1 MTAPRSTRCWK
12 ASTPPRMTAISPG
25 NSTPKNAE
33 ASSAGS
39 RNTTSRATQPCSDRI
54 VSVTRLK
61 WTSPAAAAPAER
73 SCPIVPAE
81 CWTECSRLWGYR
93 PGGGQ
98 WKQKRSAAG
107 RGNDQF
113 PPRLIWAWH
122 SSRPPS
128 AWRWSRWTGA
138 SCASTRPC
146 ASCSAT
152 RRWSWSPAPWT
163 RRPASRT
170 WAASASRAA
179 RADGSV
185 VELLFSVTVLRDRG
199 HRPLGFL
206 AQAQDV
212 TERNQATRALK
223 TNEAW
228 LRSVIANAPIVISV
242 YDRDGICTFSEGRA
256 FDRVGISP
264 RERLDRSYA
273 ELRGDIAEAT
283 ADFERLLAGEELSA
297 RREITPKDP
306 HGEAIFD
313 VHYGP
318 LPAVDGDGDDVA
330 GVISVAVDITDLE
343 RAERERRGL
352 LHQLITAQESEQR
365 RLAGNLHD
373 DAIQAL
379 SAARIHLSVLDAA
392 MDKLGVD
399 AEGDLRDAAKQIR
412 ENLDHGL
419 AAARTFLF
427 DLRPPLLDREGLAP
441 ALGQQLDKLGQR
453 KACATEFR
461 WDVDQRLDPDLEVLV
476 FRVVQ
481 EALANIARHA
491 GASRVRV
498 HGRLRDGRL
507 EVEVDDD
514 GIGFDEVQA
523 RELTIDAAPG
533 HGARVR
539 LRLPLP
545 DAAG

>member
-1 MTAPRSTRCWK
+1 ME
-12 ASTPPRMTAISPG
+12 
-25 NSTPKNAE
+25 AE
-33 ASSAGS
+33 AVSGGAGE
-39 RNTTSRATQPCSDRI
+39 RPI
-54 VSVTRLK
+54 
-61 WTSPAAAAPAER
+61 PAALDLGLAFEQAAIGMALVAPDGRFLRVNQALCELLGHQEMEL
-73 SCPIVPAE
+73 V
-81 CWTECSRLWGYR
+81 
-93 PGGGQ
+93 
-98 WKQKRSAAG
+98 AG
-107 RGNDQF
+107 AVD
-113 PPRLIWAWH
+113 A
-122 SSRPPS
+122 
-128 AWRWSRWTGA
+128 
-138 SCASTRPC
+138 
-146 ASCSAT
+146 
-152 RRWSWSPAPWT
+152 
-163 RRPASRT
+163 
-170 WAASASRAA
+170 AASFEDLGGVGERLRRGEQPPPPFEVARRAE

-283 ADFERLLAGEELSA
+283 ADFERLLAGEEL
-297 RREITPKDP
+297 R
-306 HGEAIFD
+306 
-313 VHYGP
+313 
-318 LPAVDGDGDDVA
+318 A
-330 GVISVAVDITDLE
+330 G
-343 RAERERRGL
+343 RERRGL

-461 WDVDQRLDPDLEVLV
+461 LDVDLEVLV

-523 RELTIDAAPG
+523 RERAMATG
-533 HGARVR
+533 HLGLRSMAER
-539 LRLPLP
+539 LE
-545 DAAG
+545 AAGG

>member
-1 MTAPRSTRCWK
+1 ME
-12 ASTPPRMTAISPG
+12 
-25 NSTPKNAE
+25 AE
-33 ASSAGS
+33 AVSGGAGE
-39 RNTTSRATQPCSDRI
+39 RPI
-54 VSVTRLK
+54 
-61 WTSPAAAAPAER
+61 PAALDLGLAFEQAAIGMALVALDGRFLRVNQALCELLGHQEMEL
-73 SCPIVPAE
+73 V
-81 CWTECSRLWGYR
+81 
-93 PGGGQ
+93 
-98 WKQKRSAAG
+98 AG
-107 RGNDQF
+107 AVD
-113 PPRLIWAWH
+113 A
-122 SSRPPS
+122 
-128 AWRWSRWTGA
+128 
-138 SCASTRPC
+138 
-146 ASCSAT
+146 
-152 RRWSWSPAPWT
+152 
-163 RRPASRT
+163 
-170 WAASASRAA
+170 AASFEDLGGVGERLRAGEQPPPPFEVA
-179 RADGSV
+179 RRAERADGSV
-185 VELLFSVTVLRDRG
+185 VELQFSVTVLRDRG

-264 RERLDRSYA
+264 RERLDRSCA
-273 ELRGDIAEAT
+273 
-283 ADFERLLAGEELSA
+283 ELSA

-306 HGEAIFD
+306 RGEAIFD

-441 ALGQQLDKLGQR
+441 ALGQQLDKLRQR
-453 KACATEFR
+453 RACATEFHWEVNR
-461 WDVDQRLDPDLEVLV
+461 RLDPDLEVLV

-481 EALANIARHA
+481 EALANVARHA

-498 HGRLRDGRL
+498 RGRLRGGGL
-507 EVEVDDD
+507 EVEVVDD
-514 GIGFDEVQA
+514 GVGFDEGRA
-523 RELTIDAAPG
+523 RQRAAATGHLGLRSMAERLEAAGGQLTIDAVPG

>member
-1 MTAPRSTRCWK
+1 MDAE
-12 ASTPPRMTAISPG
+12 AG
-25 NSTPKNAE
+25 NSG
-33 ASSAGS
+33 AGG
-39 RNTTSRATQPCSDRI
+39 RPI
-54 VSVTRLK
+54 
-61 WTSPAAAAPAER
+61 PAALELGLAFEQAAIGMA
-73 SCPIVPAE
+73 
-81 CWTECSRLWGYR
+81 LFGLD
-93 PGGGQ
+93 GQ
-98 WKQKRSAAG
+98 FLRVNQALCGLLGQEEMELVAKAVGAAAG
-107 RGNDQF
+107 VAAR
-113 PPRLIWAWH
+113 
-122 SSRPPS
+122 
-128 AWRWSRWTGA
+128 TGA
-138 SCASTRPC
+138 GARVRGGVQPPPPFEVAHRSHRP
-146 ASCSAT
+146 
-152 RRWSWSPAPWT
+152 
-163 RRPASRT
+163 
-170 WAASASRAA
+170 
-179 RADGSV
+179 DGTV
-185 VELLFSVTVLRDRG
+185 VELLFSVTVLRDRR
-199 HRPLGFL
+199 HRPLGLL

-212 TERNQATRALK
+212 TERNRATRALR

-264 RERLDRSYA
+264 KERLGRSYV

-283 ADFERLLAGEELSA
+283 ADFERLLAGEELHA

-306 HGEAIFD
+306 NSEAIFD

-318 LPAVDGDGDDVA
+318 LPPVDGDGGDVA

-343 RAERERRGL
+343 RAGRERRAL
-352 LHQLITAQESEQR
+352 LHQLITAQENEQR

-379 SAARIHLSVLDAA
+379 SAARMQLSVLDAA

-399 AEGDLRDAAKQIR
+399 AEGELRCAAKQVR
-412 ENLDHGL
+412 GNLDHGL

-453 KACATEFR
+453 RACKTQFR
-461 WDVDQRLDPDLEVLV
+461 WQVPGRLDPDLEVLV

-481 EALANIARHA
+481 EALANVASHA
-491 GASRVRV
+491 GARRVRLR
-498 HGRLRDGRL
+498 GRLRDGAL
-507 EVEVDDD
+507 EVEVGDD
-514 GIGFDEVQA
+514 GVGFDQA
-523 RELTIDAAPG
+523 EARERAMATGHLGLRSMAERLEAAGGELTIDAEPG

-545 DAAG
+545 EAAGG

>member
-1 MTAPRSTRCWK
+1 ME
-12 ASTPPRMTAISPG
+12 
-25 NSTPKNAE
+25 AE
-33 ASSAGS
+33 AVSGGAGE
-39 RNTTSRATQPCSDRI
+39 RPI
-54 VSVTRLK
+54 
-61 WTSPAAAAPAER
+61 PAALDLGLAFEQAAIGMALVALDGRFLRVNQALCELLGHQEMEL
-73 SCPIVPAE
+73 V
-81 CWTECSRLWGYR
+81 
-93 PGGGQ
+93 
-98 WKQKRSAAG
+98 AG
-107 RGNDQF
+107 AVD
-113 PPRLIWAWH
+113 A
-122 SSRPPS
+122 
-128 AWRWSRWTGA
+128 
-138 SCASTRPC
+138 
-146 ASCSAT
+146 
-152 RRWSWSPAPWT
+152 
-163 RRPASRT
+163 
-170 WAASASRAA
+170 AASFEDLGGVGERLRAGEQPPPPFEVA
-179 RADGSV
+179 RRAERADGSV

-306 HGEAIFD
+306 CGEAIFD

-392 MDKLGVD
+392 MDKHGV
-399 AEGDLRDAAKQIR
+399 
-412 ENLDHGL
+412 

-523 RELTIDAAPG
+523 RERAMATGHLGLRSMAERLEAAGGELTIDAAPG

>member
-1 MTAPRSTRCWK
+1 ME
-12 ASTPPRMTAISPG
+12 
-25 NSTPKNAE
+25 AE
-33 ASSAGS
+33 AVSGGAGE
-39 RNTTSRATQPCSDRI
+39 RPI
-54 VSVTRLK
+54 
-61 WTSPAAAAPAER
+61 PAALDLGLAFEQAAIGMALVALDGRFLRVNQALCELLGHQEMEL
-73 SCPIVPAE
+73 V
-81 CWTECSRLWGYR
+81 
-93 PGGGQ
+93 
-98 WKQKRSAAG
+98 AG
-107 RGNDQF
+107 AVD
-113 PPRLIWAWH
+113 A
-122 SSRPPS
+122 
-128 AWRWSRWTGA
+128 
-138 SCASTRPC
+138 
-146 ASCSAT
+146 
-152 RRWSWSPAPWT
+152 
-163 RRPASRT
+163 
-170 WAASASRAA
+170 AASFEDLGGVGERLRAGEQPPPPFEVA
-179 RADGSV
+179 RRAERADGSV

-297 RREITPKDP
+297 RREIPPKDP
-306 HGEAIFD
+306 RGEAIFD

-412 ENLDHGL
+412 ENLDH
-419 AAARTFLF
+419 
-427 DLRPPLLDREGLAP
+427 
-441 ALGQQLDKLGQR
+441 
-453 KACATEFR
+453 
-461 WDVDQRLDPDLEVLV
+461 DLEVLV

-523 RELTIDAAPG
+523 RERAMATGHLGLRSMAERLEAAGGELTIDAAPG

>member
-1 MTAPRSTRCWK
+1 ME
-12 ASTPPRMTAISPG
+12 
-25 NSTPKNAE
+25 AE
-33 ASSAGS
+33 A
-39 RNTTSRATQPCSDRI
+39 
-54 VSVTRLK
+54 VSGGVGERPI
-61 WTSPAAAAPAER
+61 PAALDLGLAFEQAAIGMALVALDGRFLRVNQALCELLGHQEMEL
-73 SCPIVPAE
+73 V
-81 CWTECSRLWGYR
+81 
-93 PGGGQ
+93 
-98 WKQKRSAAG
+98 AG
-107 RGNDQF
+107 AVD
-113 PPRLIWAWH
+113 A
-122 SSRPPS
+122 
-128 AWRWSRWTGA
+128 
-138 SCASTRPC
+138 
-146 ASCSAT
+146 
-152 RRWSWSPAPWT
+152 
-163 RRPASRT
+163 
-170 WAASASRAA
+170 AASFEDLGGVGERLRAGEQPPPPFEVA
-179 RADGSV
+179 RRAERADGSV

-242 YDRDGICTFSEGRA
+242 YDRDGICT
-256 FDRVGISP
+256 
-264 RERLDRSYA
+264 YA

-283 ADFERLLAGEELSA
+283 ADCERLLAGEELSA

-306 HGEAIFD
+306 RGEAIFD

-523 RELTIDAAPG
+523 RERAMATGHLGLRSMAERLEAAGGELTIDAAPG

>member
-1 MTAPRSTRCWK
+1 ME
-12 ASTPPRMTAISPG
+12 
-25 NSTPKNAE
+25 AE
-33 ASSAGS
+33 AGSGGAGE
-39 RNTTSRATQPCSDRI
+39 RPIPAALDLGLAFEQAAIGMALVALDGRFLRVNQALCELLGDQEMEL
-54 VSVTRLK
+54 VAGAV
-61 WTSPAAAAPAER
+61 AAAASFEDLGGVGER
-73 SCPIVPAE
+73 LRAGEQPPPPFEVAHR
-81 CWTECSRLWGYR
+81 TE
-93 PGGGQ
+93 
-98 WKQKRSAAG
+98 
-107 RGNDQF
+107 
-113 PPRLIWAWH
+113 
-122 SSRPPS
+122 
-128 AWRWSRWTGA
+128 
-138 SCASTRPC
+138 
-146 ASCSAT
+146 
-152 RRWSWSPAPWT
+152 
-163 RRPASRT
+163 
-170 WAASASRAA
+170 
-179 RADGSV
+179 RADGGA

-228 LRSVIANAPIVISV
+228 LRSVTAN
-242 YDRDGICTFSEGRA
+242 
-256 FDRVGISP
+256 
-264 RERLDRSYA
+264 
-273 ELRGDIAEAT
+273 
-283 ADFERLLAGEELSA
+283 FERLLAGEELSA
-297 RREITPKDP
+297 KREITPKDP

-481 EALANIARHA
+481 EALANVARHA
-491 GASRVRV
+491 AASSVGVR
-498 HGRLRDGRL
+498 GRLRDGAL
-507 EVEVDDD
+507 EVEVADD
-514 GIGFDEVQA
+514 GIGFDEGEA
-523 RELTIDAAPG
+523 RERAMATGHLGLRSMAERLEAAGGELTIDAAPG